1 MYFIPFSPCGAWSE
15 ANFVHARKMKG
26 SLRAGDGGQAPENG
40 SGQGRRQN
48 TQFHGFCVTVSGR
61 FGWRHALVQGKSS
74 DAQRGADAGFFQ
86 QKR

>member
-26 SLRAGDGGQAPENG
+26 SLRAGDGGQAPANG

-48 TQFHGFCVTVSGR
+48 TQFHGSASR
-61 FGWRHALVQGKSS
+61 
-74 DAQRGADAGFFQ
+74 
-86 QKR
+86 

>member
-1 MYFIPFSPCGAWSE
+1 MRFGTGS
-15 ANFVHARKMKG
+15 ANAQKTKQM
-26 SLRAGDGGQAPENG
+26 LRAGDGGQAPANG